1 MLPTKKP
8 CASSLA
14 RTHALFPP
22 LSPNNIMTVR
32 IGLHAQNVLGTKLLP
47 CSLAPLTGYYRTG
60 CCDTGADDTGVHTVC
75 VVLTLDFL
83 AFSRSRGN
91 DLTTPM
97 PQFNFPG
104 LKPGD
109 RWCLCAS
116 RWKEALDA
124 GCAPKVI
131 LERTHK
137 ETLRFVSL
145 EDLKRHALG
154 DHPAAA

>member
-1 MLPTKKP
+1 MSPRKKP
-8 CASSLA
+8 VFRLLHKPKQLRPS
-14 RTHALFPP
+14 
-22 LSPNNIMTVR
+22 LSPNTTMTVR

-131 LERTHK
+131 LESTHK
-137 ETLRFVSL
+137 ETLRFVTL
-145 EDLKRHALG
+145 EELKRHALG
-154 DHPAAA
+154 DHPTAA